1 MVGLTFD
8 VMDKVFKLRKI
19 GTEEYYGRY
28 KLGPIGRSASWSRA
42 QDAKR
47 QIAYAS
53 QHDALRA
60 RNFEIVEFKLVENRT
75 AGYQEDW
82 KFTNETSKV
91 VTKTKDIW
99 DE

>member
-1 MVGLTFD
+1 
-8 VMDKVFKLRKI
+8 MDRVFKLRKV

-28 KLGPIGRSASWSRA
+28 KLGPIERSASWSRS

-53 QHDALRA
+53 QHDPIKA
-60 RNFEIVEFKLVENRT
+60 RSFEIVEFKLVESRT

-82 KFTNETSKV
+82 KFTKEISKV
-91 VTKTKDIW
+91 VAKTKDMW